1 MFLPAE
7 LIKKKR
13 SGQTHTQE
21 EIQFLIQSYT
31 RGETPDYQI
40 AAWLMAIFFKGM
52 GFEETVMLTKAMRD
66 SGRVLDF
73 SDLGTPV
80 DKHSTGGVGDKTTL
94 ILAPIVAAAGVPVPM
109 IAGRGLGHTGGTIDK
124 LESIHGFSTH
134 LSLNKFEKLVR
145 QFGLSIIGQTMDIC
159 PADRKIYA
167 LRDVTATIES
177 QPLICASI
185 MSKKLAEG
193 ISALVLDVKFGTGAF
208 MKTLEQ
214 AEELAR
220 ALKKIGEGAGIDVS
234 ALLTDMNEPMGR
246 FVGNALEVHECL
258 EIMQGHSCIEND
270 VDFYADTRELSLDL
284 AGQMIW
290 IGRKANSFAE
300 GRAQAEEIL
309 SSGLAMQVFEELC
322 HHQGARHLRLPKAD
336 KSKMVLAEQTGF
348 VQSFDTEAIGV
359 ASVMIGAGR
368 KSTHDNIDPTAG
380 FEILVKRGMS
390 VEKGQPL
397 FKIHADSNKIF
408 EAVAQKLLSSV
419 TISSSPLMR
428 TEKLVARTL
437 PFTEKEP

>member
-13 SGQTHTQE
+13 AGQTHTPE

-31 RGETPDYQI
+31 AGETPDYQI

-52 GFEETVMLTKAMRD
+52 EFEETVTLTKAMRD

-134 LSLNKFEKLVR
+134 LSLTKFERLVR
-145 QFGLSIIGQTMDIC
+145 DFGLSIIGQTMDIC

-177 QPLICASI
+177 LPLICASI

-193 ISALVLDVKFGTGAF
+193 ISALVLDVKFGAGAF
-208 MKTLEQ
+208 MKTLAQ

-220 ALKKIGEGAGIDVS
+220 ALKKIGEGAGIEVS

-246 FVGNALEVHECL
+246 YVGNALEVHECL
-258 EIMQGHSCIEND
+258 EIMQGQQCIENG

-284 AGQMIW
+284 AGHMIW

-300 GRAQAEEIL
+300 GREKADEIL
-309 SSGLAMQVFEELC
+309 SSGLAMQVFEELSR
-322 HHQGARHLRLPKAD
+322 HQGARHLRLPTAD
-336 KSKMVLAEQTGF
+336 KSKMVLSEQSGV
-348 VQSFDTEAIGV
+348 VQSFATESVGV

-368 KSTHDNIDPTAG
+368 RSTRDKIDPTAG
-380 FEILVKRGMS
+380 FEVMVKRGME
-390 VEKGQPL
+390 VQKGQPL
-397 FKIHADSNKIF
+397 FKIHADSSKNF
-408 EAVAQKLLSSV
+408 EVVAQKLLSSV
-419 TISSSPLMR
+419 TISSEPMTR
-428 TEKLVARTL
+428 TDKLVVHTL
-437 PFTEKEP
+437 PFTENEP

>member
-13 SGQTHTQE
+13 AGEPHTPE

-31 RGETPDYQI
+31 CGETPDYQI

-52 GFEETVMLTKAMRD
+52 SFDETVTLTKAMRD

-124 LESIHGFSTH
+124 LESIHGFSAH
-134 LSLNKFEKLVR
+134 VSLDKFEKLVR
-145 QFGLSIIGQTMDIC
+145 EFGLSIIGQTMDIC

-167 LRDVTATIES
+167 LRDVTGTIES
-177 QPLICASI
+177 RPLICASI

-193 ISALVLDVKFGTGAF
+193 ISALVLDVKFGSGAF
-208 MKTLEQ
+208 MKTLSE
-214 AEELAR
+214 AMDLAR
-220 ALKKIGEGAGIDVS
+220 ALKKIGEGAGIEVS

-258 EIMQGHSCIEND
+258 EILRGVTYVED
-270 VDFYADTRELSLDL
+270 GVDFYEDTRELSLDL
-284 AGQMIW
+284 AGHMIW
-290 IGRKANSFAE
+290 IGRKAKSFEE
-300 GRAQAEEIL
+300 GRRLAEELL
-309 SSGLAMQVFEELC
+309 SSGKALKVFEDLC
-322 HHQGARHLRLPKAD
+322 LHQGARDLKLPIANKQVIVA
-336 KSKMVLAEQTGF
+336 SERAGVVQGF
-348 VQSFDTEAIGV
+348 ATEAIGI
-359 ASVMIGAGR
+359 SSIMIGAGR
-368 KSTHDNIDPTAG
+368 KSSHDKIDPTAG

-397 FKIHADSNKIF
+397 FKMYADSDKNF
-408 EAVAQKLLSSV
+408 DVVSRKLVSSV
-419 TISSSPLMR
+419 TISSEPLKWPG
-428 TEKLVARTL
+428 KLVEHTL
-437 PFTEKEP
+437 PFTEKEL